1 MANNALQRFGSR
13 LLGLKINDP
22 SDVSVA
28 KTNKILT
35 THEDGST
42 IIEGVGPIANYGYW
56 NANFTFDNENDL
68 INKFRDMSLNT
79 YCDRVI
85 NEIVNTSIA
94 FEDETGCD
102 IEIDLDNTDYSDT
115 VKDIIVNEWNQV
127 LNLLDF
133 KNNGQSLFRDW
144 YIDGRIYYQKI
155 IDKTDLK
162 KGIIELRRIDATE
175 IKKIKQIE
183 RKVDNETG
191 ALIIE
196 KEDEYYLY
204 TPKYNG
210 AYSAG
215 SEVLLNIDAVAS
227 SNSGLYIY
235 KEEPTNSYIV
245 NKAGNT
251 IRNRYVVSYLYPMI
265 KPLNQLN
272 IVEEAGLINLVAR
285 APERRIHYVDVAGLP
300 KSKADEAMRDYAKS
314 IKNNLQYNSETGTFN
329 SDTNVLTMQDDLIIP
344 RRNGTNAAEI
354 TALPGVQTNN
364 NIDIIDY
371 FKKKFYM
378 SSHVALSRMTDDNGS
393 FLGRSSEINRDELN
407 MSKFCNNLRMKFVEL
422 PLDVLRTQLILKNI
436 VTPGDWKQNKN
447 KIIVRYSTD
456 SFISELREIEITQE
470 KIAALRDIEPYIGRF
485 YSEKFINKHILGLSE
500 EQIANM
506 KKEIQLENIG
516 TPVNNNMDG
525 ESHITNPLAS
535 DNNISLDGDNLPTGL
550 SKL

>member
-22 SDVSVA
+22 SDVASA
-28 KTNKILT
+28 RTNKILT

-56 NANFTFDNENDL
+56 NANFSFDNENDL
-68 INKFRDMSLNT
+68 INKFRDMSINT

-85 NEIVNTSIA
+85 NEIVNTCIA

-102 IEIDLDNTDYSDT
+102 IEIDLDNTDYDEN
-115 VKDIIVNEWNQV
+115 VKNIIVKEWNQI

-133 KNNGQSLFRDW
+133 KNNGQSIFRDW

-162 KGIIELRRIDATE
+162 KGIIELRRIDSTE
-175 IKKIKQIE
+175 IKKIKQVE

-204 TPKYNG
+204 TPRYNG

-235 KEEPTNSYIV
+235 KEEPTNSYALSK
-245 NKAGNT
+245 NGNT

-285 APERRIHYVDVAGLP
+285 APERRVHYVDVAGLP
-300 KSKADEAMRDYAKS
+300 ES
-314 IKNNLQYNSETGTFN
+314 
-329 SDTNVLTMQDDLIIP
+329 
-344 RRNGTNAAEI
+344 
-354 TALPGVQTNN
+354 
-364 NIDIIDY
+364 
-371 FKKKFYM
+371 
-378 SSHVALSRMTDDNGS
+378 
-393 FLGRSSEINRDELN
+393 
-407 MSKFCNNLRMKFVEL
+407 
-422 PLDVLRTQLILKNI
+422 
-436 VTPGDWKQNKN
+436 VT
-447 KIIVRYSTD
+447 I
-456 SFISELREIEITQE
+456 F
-470 KIAALRDIEPYIGRF
+470 
-485 YSEKFINKHILGLSE
+485 
-500 EQIANM
+500 
-506 KKEIQLENIG
+506 
-516 TPVNNNMDG
+516 
-525 ESHITNPLAS
+525 
-535 DNNISLDGDNLPTGL
+535 
-550 SKL
+550 

>member
-1 MANNALQRFGSR
+1 MPSNALQRFGSK
-13 LLGLKINDP
+13 LLGLNINDP
-22 SDVSVA
+22 SDTSSA

-35 THEDGST
+35 TNEDGST

-79 YCDRVI
+79 YCDRII
-85 NEIVNTSIA
+85 NEIVNTCIA

-102 IEIDLDNTDYSDT
+102 IEIDLDNTDFSEN
-115 VKDIIVNEWNQV
+115 VKNIIIQEWNQI
-127 LNLLDF
+127 LNLLNF

-144 YIDGRIYYQKI
+144 YIDGRIFFQKI
-155 IDKTDLK
+155 VDRTDLK
-162 KGIIELRRIDATE
+162 KGIIELRRIDSTE

-183 RKVDNETG
+183 RKIDNETG

-204 TPKYNG
+204 TPSYNG

-215 SEVLLNIDAVAS
+215 SEVLLNIDAVAMS
-227 SNSGLYIY
+227 TSGLYIY
-235 KEEPTNSYIV
+235 KEEPTNSYAV
-245 NKAGNT
+245 TKNGNT
-251 IRNRYVVSYLYPMI
+251 IRNRYTVSYLYPMI

-300 KSKADEAMRDYAKS
+300 KSKADDAIREYAKS

-329 SDTNVLTMQDDLIIP
+329 SDVNVLTMQDDLIIP

-354 TALPGVQTNN
+354 TSLPGVQTNN
-364 NIDIIDY
+364 NIDIIEY
-371 FKKKFYM
+371 FKKKLYM
-378 SSHVALSRMTDDNGS
+378 ASHVALSRMTDDNSS

-422 PLDVLRTQLILKNI
+422 PLDILRSQLILKNI
-436 VTPGDWKQNKN
+436 VTPGDWKKNKN
-447 KIIVRYSTD
+447 LIITRFSTD
-456 SFISELREIEITQE
+456 SFISELREIEIIQE

-485 YSEKFINKHILGLSE
+485 YSENYVNKHILGLTD
-500 EQIANM
+500 EQVKQM
-506 KKEIQLENIG
+506 KKDIRLENIG
-516 TPVNNNMDG
+516 TPVGNDMEGDA
-525 ESHITNPLAS
+525 HITNPTAS
-535 DNNISLDGDNLPTGL
+535 DNNITLNGENLPSGL
-550 SKL
+550 SQI